1 MTKTFIRALAPAAAL
16 AVLLSACGGGGG
28 DDEGVFVEERDPS
41 ASGLSAS
48 VNVAAPASTSLSGT
62 YASTNIFLN
71 NVTKVDPI
79 GSPVETCRFRFSA
92 LEQQGVTPARRM
104 DGDIRY
110 LPGTNALE
118 NTVVSINTIE
128 FAMAGTTGATIDR
141 ANNRVIYDGAV
152 LTSTQS
158 TGQSITLTGA
168 IPMRGDRP
176 EGC

>member
-1 MTKTFIRALAPAAAL
+1 MTNTTCRAIFPAAAL
-16 AVLLSACGGGGG
+16 ALLLSACGGGGG
-28 DDEGVFVEERDPS
+28 DDEGVFVEDRDPS

-48 VNVAAPASTSLSGT
+48 VAVAAPAASQLSGT

-79 GSPVETCRFRFSA
+79 GAPVETCRFRFSA

-118 NTVVSINTIE
+118 STVVSINTIE
-128 FAMAGTTGATIDR
+128 FSMAGTTGATIDR
-141 ANNRVIYDGAV
+141 TNNRVIYNGAV
-152 LTSTQS
+152 LASTQN
-158 TGQSITLTGA
+158 TGQSITLTGS

>member
-1 MTKTFIRALAPAAAL
+1 MTNSTCRAIFPAAAL
-16 AVLLSACGGGGG
+16 ALLLSACGGGG
-28 DDEGVFVEERDPS
+28 DEGIFVEDRDPS

-48 VNVAAPASTSLSGT
+48 VNVAAPASTALSGT
-62 YASTNIFLN
+62 YATNNIFLN

-79 GSPVETCRFRFSA
+79 GAPVETCRFRFSA

-118 NTVVSINTIE
+118 STVVSINTIE
-128 FAMAGTTGATIDR
+128 FAMAGTTR
-141 ANNRVIYDGAV
+141 AIVDKPNNRVIYDGAV
-152 LTSTQS
+152 LTSTQA

>member
-1 MTKTFIRALAPAAAL
+1 MTNTTCRAIFPAAAL
-16 AVLLSACGGGGG
+16 ALLLSACGGGG
-28 DDEGVFVEERDPS
+28 DEGIFVEDRDPS

-48 VNVAAPASTSLSGT
+48 VNVAAPASTALSGT
-62 YASTNIFLN
+62 YATNNIFLN

-79 GSPVETCRFRFSA
+79 GAPVETCRFRFSA

-118 NTVVSINTIE
+118 STVVSINTIE
-128 FAMAGTTGATIDR
+128 FAMAGTTR
-141 ANNRVIYDGAV
+141 AIVDKPNNRVIYDGAV
-152 LTSTQS
+152 LTSTQA